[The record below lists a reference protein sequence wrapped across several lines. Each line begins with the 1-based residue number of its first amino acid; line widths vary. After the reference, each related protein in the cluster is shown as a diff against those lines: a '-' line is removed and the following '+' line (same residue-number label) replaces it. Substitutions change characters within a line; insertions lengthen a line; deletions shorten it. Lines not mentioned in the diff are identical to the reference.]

1 MSHQVYLAK
10 CSCLLGLSTG
20 LSLLCA
26 VLSIYWVIL
35 FVRIIASW
43 FPPPRE
49 GPLRTIMRG
58 IYAVTDPVLRPLRS
72 LIPPIRAGMMAI
84 DISPI
89 IVFILI
95 GVLERAIGC
104 AGFGF

>member
-1 MSHQVYLAK
+1 VRPCLAFTGEGIV
-10 CSCLLGLSTG
+10 CALLWL
-20 LSLLCA
+20 
-26 VLSIYWVIL
+26 YWFIL
-35 FVRIIASW
+35 FARILLSW

-49 GPLRTIMRG
+49 GPLRTAIQG
-58 IYAVTDPVLRPLRS
+58 VYAVTDPVLRPVRA

-95 GVLERAIGC
+95 GVLQRAIGC
-104 AGFGF
+104 GGVF

>member
-1 MSHQVYLAK
+1 MSNVFLAG

-20 LSLLCA
+20 IRLLCVA
-26 VLSIYWVIL
+26 LSIYWVVL

-49 GPLRTIMRG
+49 GPLRSAMRT

-72 LIPPIRAGMMAI
+72 LVPPIRAGMMAI

>member
-1 MSHQVYLAK
+1 
-10 CSCLLGLSTG
+10 
-20 LSLLCA
+20 LLCA
-26 VLSIYWVIL
+26 ALFIYWAVL
-35 FVRIIASW
+35 FIRIIASW

-49 GPLRTIMRG
+49 GPLRSAMRG

-72 LIPPIRAGMMAI
+72 LVPPIRAGMMAI

-95 GVLERAIGC
+95 GVARRAIGC
-104 AGFGF
+104 VGFGF

>member
-1 MSHQVYLAK
+1 VKDIVCIILTLYF
-10 CSCLLGLSTG
+10 
-20 LSLLCA
+20 
-26 VLSIYWVIL
+26 WIL
-35 FVRIIASW
+35 FIRIIASW

-49 GPLRTIMRG
+49 GPLRSAMRT

-72 LIPPIRAGMMAI
+72 LVPPIRAGMMAI

>member
-1 MSHQVYLAK
+1 MIHHVYVAK
-10 CSCLLGLSTG
+10 CSCLFGLSTG
-20 LSLLCA
+20 LSILCA
-26 VLSIYWVIL
+26 ALSIYWVIL

-49 GPLRTIMRG
+49 GPLRSVMQA

>member
-1 MSHQVYLAK
+1 MG
-10 CSCLLGLSTG
+10 CSSLLGLGSG
-20 LSLLCA
+20 VRLICA
-26 VLSIYWVIL
+26 ALSIYWVIL

-49 GPLRTIMRG
+49 GPLRGLMRG
-58 IYAVTDPVLRPLRS
+58 VYAVTDPVLRPLRS

-95 GVLERAIGC
+95 GVLQRAIGC
-104 AGFGF
+104 LGFGF